1 MATGPITKDTTA
13 IALGLAQIRVGVS
26 ATNISV
32 ATPVLTAAH
41 SIGALA
47 STKFTSSVDFWTLES
62 GFPAN
67 TDMKVPLKETVE
79 MEVSFKEITPFML
92 ALARGIDPNSVGAGW
107 AFSDVTK
114 VLSAAGV
121 VDTTKDPGTP
131 GAGTIVDTF
140 TITFTSAT
148 AYGVTALSGV
158 AVGGTGAIGSASSF
172 TIGGLAAFTIPANFI
187 TGTIASGDVFRF
199 AVTKNG
205 YTNNHAG
212 TIGLGTMKA
221 PDYVRMEALYTYPNL
236 VNTMTIIFPRANVTS
251 NTEVS
256 FNASD
261 AASPTITFTAMNS
274 ASNVAG
280 GNAVWDNAPS
290 GVVIFA

>member
-1 MATGPITKDTTA
+1 MATGPITKDTTS

-26 ATNISV
+26 ASNISV
-32 ATPVLTAAH
+32 ATPALTEAH

-47 STKFTSSVDFWTLES
+47 STKFNSSVDFWTLES

-67 TDMKVPLKETVE
+67 TDMKIPLKETVE

-107 AFSDVTK
+107 TFSDVAK
-114 VLSAAGV
+114 VVSAAGV
-121 VDTTKDPGTP
+121 VDTNKDPGTP

-148 AYGVTALSGV
+148 AYGVTAMSGV
-158 AVGGTGAIGSASSF
+158 AVGGTGAIGSASAF
-172 TIGGLAAFTIPANFI
+172 TIGAAPAFTIPANFI
-187 TGTIASGDVFRF
+187 TGTIAAGDVFRF
-199 AVTKNG
+199 SVTKNG
-205 YTNNHAG
+205 YTNNHSG

-261 AASPTITFTAMNS
+261 AAAPTITFTAMN
-274 ASNVAG
+274 AAANVSG
-280 GNAVWDNAPS
+280 GNAVWNNMPS
-290 GVVIFA
+290 GCIIFS